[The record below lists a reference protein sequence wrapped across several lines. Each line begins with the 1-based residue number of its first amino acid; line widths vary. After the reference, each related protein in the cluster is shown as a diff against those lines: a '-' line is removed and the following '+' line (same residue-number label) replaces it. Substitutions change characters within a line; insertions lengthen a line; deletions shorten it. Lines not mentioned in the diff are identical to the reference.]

1 LVIIA
6 ASLPFNSGY
15 KLIPSA
21 TLRFHTGWIG
31 TADHCIMVRII
42 AAR

>member
-6 ASLPFNSGY
+6 ASLLFDSGY
-15 KLIPSA
+15 HLIASA
-21 TLRFHTGWIG
+21 TLRSHTGWIG